1 MKIKLSIGIR
11 RLLVTLLCFTIC
23 NASLAQTPSQ
33 KLVLRIGVEDINY
46 TPVMNFTK
54 GAKDGLLHH
63 IVSDFAQQES
73 LNLEFIP
80 LPLSRFPFWFD
91 ENAIDIRLPDNAR
104 WKLSAT
110 ENIHYSDPMI
120 TLCDTTVVLSEN
132 KHRPASQFSRL
143 GLPIGFTP
151 SSKWREQLDAGNIE
165 IARDSSLRVLPQMLV
180 KGFIDG
186 IDVNIAIIQNELKGL
201 GLSPD
206 LVSVSSELS
215 ASPVRYQISTKY
227 STDILER
234 FNRYIADNKQNFEL
248 WARENGIAIAPHC
261 ERFQSDAS
269 DS

>member
-1 MKIKLSIGIR
+1 
-11 RLLVTLLCFTIC
+11 
-23 NASLAQTPSQ
+23 
-33 KLVLRIGVEDINY
+33 
-46 TPVMNFTK
+46 MNFTN
-54 GAKDGLLHH
+54 GARDGLLHQ
-63 IVSDFAQQES
+63 IISGFAQEES
-73 LNLEFIP
+73 LSVDFIP
-80 LPLSRFPFWFD
+80 LPLNRFPFWFD

-110 ENIHYSDPMI
+110 DNIHYSDQMI

-132 KHRPASQFSRL
+132 KYKPASQFSRL

-151 SSKWREQLDAGNIE
+151 SSKWQEQLDAGNME
-165 IARDSSLRVLPQMLV
+165 IARDSSLRVLTQMLV
-180 KGFIDG
+180 KGLIDG

-206 LVSVSSELS
+206 LVSVSNELS
-215 ASPVRYQISTKY
+215 ANPVRYQLSTKH

-248 WARENGIAIAPHC
+248 WARENGIAIAPYR